1 MEEKLKNNN
10 YQYDPAEEGK
20 TSKKRKVKK
29 LNTIL
34 KKNKRLENNGLPKE
48 RKTSI
53 KWDETIEPP
62 NPNKEKNI
70 IMMVS

>member
-48 RKTSI
+48 RKTS
-53 KWDETIEPP
+53 PFF
-62 NPNKEKNI
+62 KEI
-70 IMMVS
+70 I